1 MESETGNRAK
11 SWVSAALMIL
21 ALMLPLLAGAPTES
35 LAQESPETDSNLEV
49 VDPADQWNETAARAL
64 EALRSGKA
72 SSSAFEVLRQ
82 KLADERDQALAIAES
97 GSILSKS
104 VQAQIDALGAAP
116 DGDGSERA
124 DIAARRAELN
134 ASLAVADA
142 PVIAAR
148 EAFNRANV
156 LISEIDSVIRARESV
171 ELTTLLPTPINP
183 FNWAGAFAEMQDYL
197 GRVLVEFEKSIANP
211 SKATP
216 LKIRLIA
223 AGLLLVLSLA
233 VVFIILPVTL
243 RSMNARARRVDA
255 KTTHSGWGLLA
266 VLARLVLASLAGI
279 LAYSAFSTLDISSTA
294 ARSLIRVVPAIGAF
308 LVVSYWLGYVI
319 FAPDAPERRLMKL
332 PDHQARTGFW
342 IVMGVGLVL
351 VVELAIEASEKDMTF
366 LPGTHAVASV
376 FALLPGAF
384 LLWVF
389 GSMAQRSTKAQT
401 ESDSIEDPSYTAALV
416 QLLARTL
423 QVLAIAIV
431 VLTLSGFTAL
441 ARFVLSGC
449 ALSLGVIG
457 ILLATDKLI
466 VSALGLAAGVSG
478 REHDETRQSF
488 LSIAIGLTMSIA
500 ALPVIALI
508 WGARP
513 ADISE
518 FWRLMTEGVVVGG
531 TRLSATVVLVFA
543 FTLLAGLV
551 ASRWL
556 QRFLGSAVLPRTH
569 LDSGAQSAL
578 RTGIGYLGATVSLM
592 LAVGFAGIDLS
603 SLAIVFGALSVG
615 LGFGLQA
622 VVSNFI
628 CGIILL
634 IERPF
639 KEGDWIEVSGY
650 SGIVRKI
657 SVRFTRLETFDRDDV
672 IVPNTD
678 LITGTVKNMTLSTIT
693 GRVIVPVG
701 IAYGSDI
708 EKAESIFVDIMS
720 AHPDVLREPAPAVLF
735 RGLGDSALDFELR
748 CFISNVGLG
757 LTVRSDLLAGVYRE
771 LDKAGIEIPFPQR
784 DLHIRT
790 SSGPTD
796 LSAQNPS
803 EAEPTTS
810 PQPG

>member
-1 MESETGNRAK
+1 M
-11 SWVSAALMIL
+11 VL
-21 ALMLPLLAGAPTES
+21 ALLLPLLAGVPAAS
-35 LAQESPETDSNLEV
+35 LAQESPQTDEETEP
-49 VDPADQWNETAARAL
+49 VDPAVQWNETTARAL

-72 SSSAFEVLRQ
+72 SSSAFEILRQ
-82 KLADERDQALAIAES
+82 KLAEERAQALAIAES

-104 VQAQIDALGAAP
+104 IQAQIDALGPAP
-116 DGDGSERA
+116 EGESSERA

-142 PVIAAR
+142 PVLAAR
-148 EAFNRANV
+148 EAFSRANV
-156 LISEIDSVIRARESV
+156 LISKIDSVIRARENV
-171 ELTTLLPTPINP
+171 KLTTLLPTPLNP
-183 FNWAGAFAEMQDYL
+183 LNWASAFGEMQVYL
-197 GRVLVEFEKSIANP
+197 GQVLVEFETSLANP

-223 AGLLLVLSLA
+223 AGILLLLSL
-233 VVFIILPVTL
+233 VVVLVILPVTV
-243 RSMNARARRVDA
+243 RSMNTRARRVDV
-255 KTTHSGWGLLA
+255 KTTHSGWGMLA

-279 LAYSAFSTLDISSTA
+279 LAFSAFSTLDISSSA
-294 ARSLIRVVPAIGAF
+294 ARSLIQLVPAIAA
-308 LVVSYWLGYVI
+308 LMVISYWLGYVI

-332 PDHQARTGFW
+332 PDHEARTGFW
-342 IVMGVGLVL
+342 IVMGVGLVF
-351 VVELAIEASEKDMTF
+351 VVEIAIEASEKDMTF

-389 GSMAQRSTKAQT
+389 GSMAQRSTQAQI
-401 ESDSIEDPSYTAALV
+401 ESDSLEDPSYTAALV

-431 VLTLSGFTAL
+431 VLSLSGFTAL

-457 ILLATDKLI
+457 TLLAADRLI

-478 REHDETRQSF
+478 RAYGETRQSF

-513 ADISE
+513 ADLSE
-518 FWRLMTEGVVVGG
+518 FWRFMTEGVDVGG
-531 TRLSATVVLVFA
+531 TRLSATVVIIFA
-543 FTLLAGLV
+543 VTLLVGLV

-556 QRFLGSAVLPRTH
+556 QRFLGSTVLPHTH
-569 LDSGAQSAL
+569 LDIGAQSAL
-578 RTGIGYLGATVSLM
+578 RTGIGYLGATVSFM

-657 SVRFTRLETFDRDDV
+657 AVRFTRLETFDRDDV

-708 EKAESIFVDIMS
+708 EKTKSIFVDIMS

-784 DLHIRT
+784 DVHIRT
-790 SSGPTD
+790 PSGLTE

-803 EAEPTTS
+803 EAEPKAS